1 MTLAGLNIQ
10 TRIIDQNI
18 YGAAARVN
26 AAILAASNGKV
37 PCYAINGKRVA
48 FKWVSVGSSAVIGR
62 GEAEKMLARVGV
74 NISDV
79 EAA

>member
-1 MTLAGLNIQ
+1 MILAAQTTLSKIQ
-10 TRIIDQNI
+10 NADV
-18 YGAAARVN
+18 YGQAATVN
-26 AAILAASNGKV
+26 AAVVAKSGGKV

-48 FKWVSVGSSAVIGR
+48 FKWVSVGSSCVIGR

-74 NISDV
+74 NIREV